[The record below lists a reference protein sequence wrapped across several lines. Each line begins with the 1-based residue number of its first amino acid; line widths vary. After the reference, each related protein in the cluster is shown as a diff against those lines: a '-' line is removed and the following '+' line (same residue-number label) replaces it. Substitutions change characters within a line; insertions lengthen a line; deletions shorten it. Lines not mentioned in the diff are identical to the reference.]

1 MGPKWSVFVSMWVG
15 GITQIAYSSYIQIDS
30 FLLNTSM
37 KKYSKFESFEYFS
50 ALILSFFTYT

>member
-1 MGPKWSVFVSMWVG
+1 
-15 GITQIAYSSYIQIDS
+15 
-30 FLLNTSM
+30 M